1 MSRMPVAF
9 FGHGSPMNALQRT
22 RHTEAWAAY
31 GTALPAPS
39 VILVVSA
46 HWYVPGTKLTAGPAP
61 RTVHDFGRWAPREL
75 FEVVYPAPGSD
86 ALAERVRELLDPV
99 PVANDAS
106 WGLDHGA
113 WSVLVHA
120 FPEARIPVVQL
131 SIDRSKA
138 AQFHYD
144 LGTRLA
150 PLRDEGVFVMT
161 SGNVVHNLEIFGRA
175 ADPANDW
182 ASRFERHVR
191 DLVIAHDHAPLIDY
205 KRSGADGALSI
216 PTPDHYLPLLY
227 AIAQQRE
234 DDPVSVITEGVGGA
248 LSMLSIAIG

>member
-1 MSRMPVAF
+1 MPVAF
-9 FGHGSPMNALQRT
+9 FGHGSPMNAVARN
-22 RHTEAWAAY
+22 RHTQAWTAY
-31 GTALPAPS
+31 GSALPTPAA
-39 VILVVSA
+39 ILVVSA

-75 FEVVYPAPGSD
+75 FDVIYPAPGSD
-86 ALAERVRELLDPV
+86 ALAERVRALLDPF
-99 PVANDAS
+99 PVEMDRS

-120 FPEARIPVVQL
+120 FPDPRIPVVQL
-131 SIDRSKA
+131 SIDRSKPA
-138 AQFHYD
+138 PFHYD
-144 LGTRLA
+144 LGARLA
-150 PLRDEGVFVMT
+150 PLRDEGVFVMA

-175 ADPANDW
+175 AEPANEW
-182 ASRFERHVR
+182 AVRFERLVR

-205 KRSGADGALSI
+205 KANGTDAILSI

-234 DDPVSVITEGVGGA
+234 DDSISVITEGVSGA